1 MFCNLRFVVETITS
15 KFSNFTSFSYFQEF
29 NLDKSNFILQK
40 FGYYLWK
47 DAPMS
52 AVILDELSELVNEG
66 KLYPI
71 TDSIFKVQHCDKA
84 FCFLHA
90 GRIVGKPV
98 IYFK

>member
-1 MFCNLRFVVETITS
+1 MVETITS
-15 KFSNFTSFSYFQEF
+15 KFSNLVPFPYFQKSG
-29 NLDKSNFILQK
+29 LDKGNFILQK

-66 KLYPI
+66 KLYPV

-84 FCFLHA
+84 FCFLHS
-90 GRIVGKPV
+90 GGTIGKPV